1 MLELLISAALAL
13 AAGASGV
20 TQQVL
25 NANLKAALNSVAWS
39 GFISYLV
46 GLLCMA
52 ALLVAM
58 REPIPSIGILSRVP
72 FWAWTGGMFGAIFII
87 IGIVLI
93 PRIGAGTYI
102 ALVIS
107 AQLLTSLAFDHFGV
121 LGLEQRSADP
131 ARLLGAAL
139 LIAGVVL
146 IRR

>member
-1 MLELLISAALAL
+1 MFEFLISAALAL

-25 NANLKAALNSVAWS
+25 NANLKAALNSAAWS

-52 ALLVAM
+52 VLVTAM
-58 REPIPSIGILSRVP
+58 REPFPSVAVLSRVP
-72 FWAWTGGMFGAIFII
+72 FWAWTGGVFGSIFII
-87 IGIVLI
+87 MGIVMI

-131 ARLLGAAL
+131 LRLLGAAL